1 MHSDLEI
8 KLKEVVEKHRGSNIE
23 LLEKLND
30 IAREYNT
37 TLLHVIG
44 WVESNLAIDGKG
56 GLTFKGNKSISEE
69 YTERRFKGE

>member
-8 KLKEVVEKHRGSNIE
+8 KLKEIVENHRGSNIE

-30 IAREYNT
+30 VAIEYNT

-44 WVESNLAIDGKG
+44 WVENNLAIDGKG
-56 GLTFKGNKSISEE
+56 GLTFKGNKDISPE
-69 YTERRFKGE
+69 YVERRFKGE